1 MQKLLTATALVS
13 LIATSAFAQEITE
26 FNIGILGGENAQD
39 RMTSNECFRA
49 KIEEALG
56 VPVKLFTPA
65 DYDGVIQGLLGGTLD
80 YAWLGASAYAK
91 IYLTDPE
98 AVEVKL
104 TKQNVDG
111 STGYYSIGFARAD
124 SGITSMEDAKGKVF
138 AFADPNSTSGYL
150 VPGAELTAKY
160 GKLEDYFA
168 EVKMSGG
175 HEQTIV
181 GVANGDFDA
190 GVSWADGL
198 GNWEDGYNSGAFR
211 KAADAGLVDMS
222 TLVEIWRSTLIPEG
236 PMVVRTALP
245 QDVKDK
251 VTQLTADLWETDPE
265 CAYAVAAGEAKDF
278 VPVEHS
284 AYRRHPRRPQAS
296 GRHVSLS
303 DPPDPALPGVRL
315 LHIRMIPWS
324 MSPSDQS
331 RASALICP
339 IPVKPTSTWSAASGC
354 MAASS
359 WSSSWPSW
367 PRAGCWPTIAMP
379 VVSGKACI
387 RCSTS
392 PRKSCP
398 KPGRIGPTCP
408 PCSGT
413 TSPP

>member
-1 MQKLLTATALVS
+1 MEKPMKTLLLALA
-13 LIATSAFAQEITE
+13 ATSALVGTVHAQEAITE

-39 RMTSNECFRA
+39 RMTNLECFRA
-49 KIEEALG
+49 KVEAELG

-104 TKQNVDG
+104 TKQNLDG
-111 STGYYSIGFARAD
+111 STGYYSIGFARKDA
-124 SGITSMEDAKGKVF
+124 GIASMDDAKGKIF

-160 GKLEDYFA
+160 GKLEEYFS

-181 GVANGDFDA
+181 GVANGDFAA

-211 KAADAGLVDMS
+211 KAADAGLVDMNN
-222 TLVEIWRSTLIPEG
+222 LVEIWRSAMIPEG
-236 PMVVRTALP
+236 PMVVRKALP

-251 VTQLTADLWETDPE
+251 VTTLTADLWETDKE
-265 CAYAVAAGEAKDF
+265 CAYAVAAGDAKDF

-284 AYRRHPRRPQAS
+284 MFE
-296 GRHVSLS
+296 
-303 DPPDPALPGVRL
+303 GVL
-315 LHIRMIPWS
+315 
-324 MSPSDQS
+324 
-331 RASALICP
+331 
-339 IPVKPTSTWSAASGC
+339 AA
-354 MAASS
+354 
-359 WSSSWPSW
+359 
-367 PRAGCWPTIAMP
+367 
-379 VVSGKACI
+379 
-387 RCSTS
+387 
-392 PRKSCP
+392 RKLQE
-398 KPGRIGPTCP
+398 GM
-408 PCSGT
+408 
-413 TSPP
+413 